1 MRRLAVLAMLLVLT
15 ASCTMGP
22 NYNRPE
28 LDTMDSYRDAEA
40 VEAERQSLANT
51 PWWEMFEDPVLRDLI
66 NIALEQNKDLLATAW
81 RVEEAR
87 AQLGFV
93 KADMWPSFTY
103 AVGAVTTD
111 PGSEFVD
118 FQLDRFEQYNVA
130 LGVSWE
136 IDLWGKFRRSNESA
150 RAQLFASEWGRQS
163 LIVSLVA
170 EVARAYFL
178 LRDLDERV
186 NISKRTLASRH
197 DSTALIRS
205 RFEGGIV
212 SQLDVHQ
219 AEIQEGVAAVAVP
232 QFVRLTTQVENALS
246 VLLGRNPGPLP
257 RGEQLVEQRL
267 PDEFPSELPSDLLQ
281 RRPDI
286 RQTEELLHAQLAR
299 IGVAQAL
306 RWPALTI
313 TGAGGLQ
320 SNAISNLTS
329 GGFWSIGA
337 NLIGPLFQFNKN
349 KRRVEAER
357 ARTEQA
363 ILEYEATVLDAF
375 REVEDAMIAVS
386 TLRDEYQAVV
396 MQVDAAR
403 KAQHLSRARYDG
415 GVTSYLEVLDIERS
429 LFRAELDASRTM
441 QEHLSAIVD
450 LYAGLGGGWGPDTI
464 FVLPESRIVTDPDT
478 TE

>member
-1 MRRLAVLAMLLVLT
+1 MKRFAALTMLLALT

-28 LDTMDSYRDAEA
+28 LDTMDKFRDGAE
-40 VEAERQSLANT
+40 VESESLANV
-51 PWWEMFEDPVLRDLI
+51 PWWELFEDPVLQELI
-66 NIALEQNKDLLATAW
+66 EIALEENQDLLATAW

-93 KADMWPSFTY
+93 KADMWPTFTY
-103 AVGAVTTD
+103 SVGAVTTD
-111 PGSEFVD
+111 PGSEFLD
-118 FQLDRFEQYNVA
+118 FQLNRFEQYNVS

-178 LRDLDERV
+178 LRDLDQRLE
-186 NISKRTLASRH
+186 ISQRTLASRQG
-197 DSTALIRS
+197 STALIRS

-212 SQLDVHQ
+212 SELDVRQ
-219 AEIQEGVAAVAVP
+219 AEIQEGIAAVAVP
-232 QFVRLTTQVENALS
+232 QYERLATQAENALS
-246 VLLGRNPGPLP
+246 LLLGRNPGSLP
-257 RGEQLVEQRL
+257 RGETLVDQQLPEDFPAGL
-267 PDEFPSELPSDLLQ
+267 PSELLQ

-313 TGAGGLQ
+313 GGAGGLQ
-320 SNAISNLTS
+320 SNEISNLTS
-329 GGFWSIGA
+329 GGFWSLGA
-337 NLIGPLFQFNKN
+337 NLIGPLFQFGKN

-363 ILEYEATVLDAF
+363 ILEYQATVLDAF
-375 REVEDAMIAVS
+375 REVEDAMIAAR
-386 TLRDEYQAVV
+386 TLRDEHAAVL
-396 MQVDAAR
+396 MQVNAAQQ
-403 KAQHLSRARYDG
+403 AQVLSRARYDG

-429 LFRAELDASRTM
+429 LFRAELDASRTF
-441 QEHLSAIVD
+441 QEHLAAIVD
-450 LYAGLGGGWGPDTI
+450 LYAGLGGGWGPDTV
-464 FVLPESRIVTDPDT
+464 FVLPESRIVTEPET
-478 TE
+478 TD